1 MDIQLDELL
10 NKIKTDG
17 IKTGEEEALKIITRA
32 KKEAEEIEKKA
43 GENGEKIKQ
52 EAINYAR
59 KLEDDA
65 VESIKIQGRDLLLK
79 LRNRIRDLFDEVVF
93 KETGKTLSEDIL
105 KEVIVDLFKSW
116 NSREIPDLN
125 LFLSPDKFSKL
136 EQYFKD
142 KLSSYLKQGLK
153 IQPDPDID
161 AGFKISVKDGSL
173 YYDFSIS
180 GIGKILAQGLNPK
193 LAEILNKSIEE
204 N

>member
-17 IKTGEEEALKIITRA
+17 IKTGEDEALKIVTRA
-32 KKEAEEIEKKA
+32 KKEAAEIEKKA
-43 GENGEKIKQ
+43 REDGEKIKL
-52 EAINYAR
+52 EARDYAR

-79 LRNRIRDLFDEVVF
+79 LRNRIRDLFNEVVF
-93 KETGKTLSEDIL
+93 AETGKTLSEDIL
-105 KEVIVDLFKSW
+105 KEIIVDLFKSW

-125 LFLSPDKFSKL
+125 LFLSPDRFNKL

-142 KLSSYLKQGLK
+142 KLSSYIKQGLK

-161 AGFKISVKDGSL
+161 TGFKISVKDGSL